1 MSRKGPWEGYGRQAK
16 SRPLSPSRLPLRAR
30 ERDVWVRARLRR
42 GVLLTRVKSKIQT
55 LSEYS
60 NPDVFQKS
68 LTSVLG
74 YVRFTLYRIELLFTH
89 KNGDFGA
96 ISTTKPSCAAPR
108 RSLNRRVTIDSCLCE
123 TGLQLIRYSVD
134 MGVLSNSLKADLD
147 DTIFAYDYHS
157 QFGLLSKEKEKL
169 TVR

>member
-1 MSRKGPWEGYGRQAK
+1 MF
-16 SRPLSPSRLPLRAR
+16 
-30 ERDVWVRARLRR
+30 
-42 GVLLTRVKSKIQT
+42 SK
-55 LSEYS
+55 
-60 NPDVFQKS
+60 KS

-96 ISTTKPSCAAPR
+96 ISKTKPSCAAPI
-108 RSLNRRVTIDSCLCE
+108 SKYESHTIDRCLCE

-169 TVR
+169 TGR